1 MSTDTLEQTATTAD
15 TGSFIWYEL
24 MTPDAAAAKA
34 FYDAVVG
41 WNIDDH
47 NTGPGGSPI
56 DYRMI
61 NRADGGN
68 AGGLLVLTD
77 DMIANGAKPT
87 WIGYLHVADVDQ
99 AVAAIEADGG
109 KIQMPAQTMDGVGRM
124 AMVTDP
130 WGAPFYVMTPTP
142 PADNPGAKSDVFSVD
157 QPQHVRWNDLA
168 SDDQDGAIAFYTK
181 HFGWTQEGAMP
192 MGEMGDYKFIQKDG
206 VGIGAIMKKLPQHPR
221 NAWTFYIGVDDIDRA
236 AAAVKAGGGTLASEP
251 MPIPGGEFSV
261 HATDPQGAI
270 FGLVGPRK

>member
-1 MSTDTLEQTATTAD
+1 MSDHDPD

-41 WNIDDH
+41 WDIDPA
-47 NTGPGGSPI
+47 NSIPGGGPV

-61 NRADGGN
+61 KRADGGN

-77 DMIANGAKPT
+77 DMIAHGARAG
-87 WIGYLHVADVDQ
+87 WVGYLHVADVDRT
-99 AVAAIEADGG
+99 VAAVEADGG
-109 KIQMPAQTMDGVGRM
+109 TTLMPARDMDGVGRL
-124 AMVTDP
+124 AMLADP

-142 PADNPGAKSDVFSVD
+142 PSGNPDAKSDVFSVD
-157 QPQHVRWNDLA
+157 RPQHVRWNDLA
-168 SDDQDGAIAFYTK
+168 SDDQDGAIAFYRK

-236 AAAVKAGGGTLASEP
+236 LAAVKAGGGTPASEP

-261 HATDPQGAI
+261 HATDPQGAT